1 MPPFT
6 ARMLWMFASENQAT
20 IVVKSQAPTKRSADM
35 PDRHPTPQSGIT
47 NRPPEHCIVGAFRL
61 DTTDPVST
69 RQALDALKR
78 IERSEL
84 RSDLDDQGPATD
96 KAAPSPE
103 TGELGFGDGHDRAH
117 LTITTC
123 FGVGTFERLGT
134 PVDQRPQ
141 DLIAIPA
148 APAFPPVRGDLLDRH
163 GHRLVLIDVV
173 GASSAT
179 RRCSRTRATSPS
191 RCAPT
196 MPYVCEHAIRRV
208 EQELAGQVTLLWTQ
222 IGSQRYTSRQ
232 GRTSRREGR
241 SVSGFIDGTS
251 NLDPRHT
258 QEGRRLTFVDPE
270 SVAAYPTVPV
280 DQPAGYGGA
289 PGTAF
294 PADLR
299 SPPPGEPGWTR
310 NGAYMVVRSSMID
323 TAAWDRITLG
333 EQEADMGRFKFSGA
347 FLDLSDDPARIEETP
362 AFEVDQASRK
372 VAVDSHAR
380 KSNPRRP
387 EDMDR
392 QIFRRGYP
400 LISGGPAGFD
410 RGLLFIAFARSI
422 STQFEFIFR
431 AWMRNPNFPDQN
443 SGADRLFPFQKQV
456 MTGGYYFVP
465 PIEHPGK
472 PWTWVLPA

>member
-1 MPPFT
+1 
-6 ARMLWMFASENQAT
+6 
-20 IVVKSQAPTKRSADM
+20 M

-47 NRPPEHCIVGAFRL
+47 NRPPEHCIFGAFRL

-96 KAAPSPE
+96 KAASSPE

-117 LTITTC
+117 LTITTG

-141 DLIAIPA
+141 DLIAIPWGQLGDT
-148 APAFPPVRGDLLDRH
+148 PVQQDQ
-163 GHRLVLIDVV
+163 GHFALQV
-173 GASSAT
+173 
-179 RRCSRTRATSPS
+179 CSDDA
-191 RCAPT
+191 
-196 MPYVCEHAIRRV
+196 YVCEHALRRV

-241 SVSGFIDGTS
+241 AVSGFIDGTS

-258 QEGRRLTFVDPE
+258 EEGRRLTFVDPDA
-270 SVAAYPTVPV
+270 VAAYPTLPV
-280 DQPAGYGGA
+280 GQPAGYEGA

-299 SPPPGEPGWTR
+299 NPPPSEPGWTR
-310 NGAYMVVRSSMID
+310 NGAYMVVRSSTID

-347 FLDLSDDPARIEETP
+347 FLDLSDDPARIEQTP
-362 AFEVDQASRK
+362 AFEDDQANRK

-387 EDMDR
+387 EDIDR
-392 QIFRRGYP
+392 RIFRRGYP
-400 LISGGPAGFD
+400 LISGVPAGFD

-443 SGADRLFPFQKQV
+443 SGADRLFRFEKQV
-456 MTGGYYFVP
+456 ITGGYYFVP
-465 PIEHPGK
+465 PIEQPGK